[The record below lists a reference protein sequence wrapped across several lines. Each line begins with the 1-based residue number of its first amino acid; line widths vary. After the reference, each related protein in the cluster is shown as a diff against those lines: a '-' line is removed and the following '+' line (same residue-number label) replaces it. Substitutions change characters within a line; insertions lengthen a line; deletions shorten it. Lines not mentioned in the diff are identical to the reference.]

1 MKKRNGMIALLLV
14 AALVIGGAAGWM
26 LGARQET
33 AAGNYSDEMKMAYRT
48 DYADGGA
55 NSVERMGDHAD
66 SPYFYHADFYNAQS
80 GNGLYILPQFK
91 TIQQTSWWSCGVS
104 CTEMVLDYFGMRG
117 DWSEETLAALR
128 EDHED
133 QHIGTCL
140 DQVLDMFQ
148 AVGGFELETTY
159 DYADNPDA
167 VDMAFIR
174 ERIAA
179 GIPILVG
186 WNDWGGHWQ
195 VIIGYDTMD
204 TEYEGDDVI
213 IVADPFDTTDHNQDG
228 YGVYGAE
235 RFIYNF
241 TFFDFFGDATDHAR
255 DKCFVAV
262 TPVQK

>member
-1 MKKRNGMIALLLV
+1 MKKWSLIV
-14 AALVIGGAAGWM
+14 AVVSLAAGIVIGGVFALLIAPKN
-26 LGARQET
+26 
-33 AAGNYSDEMKMAYRT
+33 GNYTNEMKMEYRT
-48 DYADGGA
+48 DFNDSGA
-55 NSVERMGDHAD
+55 NLVERNGDVEN
-66 SPYFYHADFYNAQS
+66 SPYFYSVDFYNAKPS
-80 GNGLYILPQFK
+80 ETLAILPRFQ

-104 CTEMVLDYFGMRG
+104 CTEMVLNYFDSRG
-117 DWSEETLAALR
+117 EWNEASLADAR
-128 EDHED
+128 DDHES

-140 DQVLDMFQ
+140 DQIIDMFE

-167 VDMAFIR
+167 INFSFFR
-174 ERIAA
+174 EHIQD
-179 GIPILVG
+179 GIPVLIG

-195 VIIGYDTMD
+195 VVIGYDTMG
-204 TEYEGDDVI
+204 TAYEGDDVI

-241 TFFDFFGDATDHAR
+241 TFYDFFGDAPNHLR

-262 TPVQK
+262 KPAGK